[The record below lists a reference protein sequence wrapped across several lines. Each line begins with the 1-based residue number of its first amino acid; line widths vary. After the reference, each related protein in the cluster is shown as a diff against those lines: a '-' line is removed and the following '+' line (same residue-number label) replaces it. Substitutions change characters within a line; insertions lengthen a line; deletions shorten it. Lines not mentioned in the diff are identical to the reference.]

1 MEAVS
6 SAKAARRA
14 GIGAAAATE
23 GARPGGQRRQRGPA
37 QRPAALGALPI
48 RPVCPH
54 RLSSTTLPAGR
65 PVRRYGSASDAAAG
79 TEEQCSVVP
88 APPPLCDTAYQSLA
102 GARVALQSAGTGAGP
117 VLRTPA
123 VARELGLL
131 LRSVVVGG

>member
-1 MEAVS
+1 METVS

-48 RPVCPH
+48 RPACPH
-54 RLSSTTLPAGR
+54 RLSSTPSPTRR
-65 PVRRYGSASDAAAG
+65 PVRRCGPASDAAAS
-79 TEEQCSVVP
+79 TEEQRSVVA

-102 GARVALQSAGTGAGP
+102 GARVALQSAGAGAGP
-117 VLRTPA
+117 VRRTPA
-123 VARELGLL
+123 GAREPGLL
-131 LRSVVVGG
+131 LRSVVVVG